1 VAKAGASVSVR
12 RAGVTNRVLKVVST
26 IATGNAPIARGG
38 A

>member
-1 VAKAGASVSVR
+1 VAKAGAPHGDR